1 MPFPTGTS
9 TIDPVRFTISPSL
22 MAVSLPNIT
31 IPTFSF
37 SRFKAIPFTP
47 LANSTISP
55 A

>member
-1 MPFPTGTS
+1 MRL
-9 TIDPVRFTISPSL
+9 IRSPSL
-22 MAVSLPNIT
+22 IAVSLLPKTT